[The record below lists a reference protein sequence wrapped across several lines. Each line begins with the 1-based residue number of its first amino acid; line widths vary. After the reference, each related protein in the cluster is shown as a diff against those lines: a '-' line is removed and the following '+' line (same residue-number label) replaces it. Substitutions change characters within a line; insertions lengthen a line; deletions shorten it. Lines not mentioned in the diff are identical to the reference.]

1 MDSYFIY
8 QPMADGETPK
18 ITIADL
24 IPKGRENAIS
34 RANLTRMC
42 QRMGLINN
50 TNDADRQMR
59 LLLQKARIDYTILN
73 RAEGGYYRPTA
84 DDLQDLRRYI
94 CQERKRAKA
103 IFKDIQHA
111 TRLYNDYEMGRL
123 LDEE

>member
-59 LLLQKARIDYTILN
+59 LLLQKQGLIT
-73 RAEGGYYRPTA
+73 
-84 DDLQDLRRYI
+84 QS
-94 CQERKRAKA
+94 
-103 IFKDIQHA
+103 
-111 TRLYNDYEMGRL
+111 
-123 LDEE
+123 